1 MIGRVVVLD
10 SLGDQAAAA
19 LVVDG
24 QLEELLIDPANDTP
38 LPGAIYRAVADRPM
52 KGQGGM
58 FVKLPGGSGFLRQTD
73 GIAPGQRVIVQVT
86 GPAEPGKALPVTT
99 RLLFKS
105 RLAIVTPGAPGLNIS
120 RRIKDEALRAELE
133 ALAAEGMDGA
143 AEDLGLILRS
153 AAALA
158 EGDEIAE
165 DITAMRDLAQAVLAD
180 LTGGPELLVEGAGA
194 HETAWRDWADPAP
207 DEVVEA
213 GFEAQGVHEMI
224 AALRTPRVDL
234 VGGGNMLIETT
245 RALVA
250 VDVNTGPD
258 TSPAASLKVNIAAAR
273 DLPRQ
278 LRLRGLGGQIVVDFA
293 PMPKK
298 GPQHPGPGDPRR
310 LQDRGGRNQSGRM
323 DQPWPVRDDPQA
335 RPPAADGSA
344 AVTCPICAK
353 ETDAK
358 YRPFCSRRCADIDL
372 GKWLNESYVLP
383 GKDSEDDSAA
393 MPDEGDLPH

>member
-1 MIGRVVVLD
+1 MTRIVVLD
-10 SLGDQAAAA
+10 LINGQPSAA
-19 LVVDG
+19 LIVDG
-24 QLEELLIDPANDTP
+24 QLDELLIDPADDTA

-58 FVKLPGGSGFLRQTD
+58 FVKLPEGSGFLRQTD
-73 GIAPGQRVIVQVT
+73 GLAPGQRVIVQVT

-133 ALAAEGMDGA
+133 AVAADAMAGA
-143 AEDLGLILRS
+143 AEELGLILRS

-158 EGDEIAE
+158 EPDEIAS
-165 DITAMRDLAQAVLAD
+165 DITEMRDLAQAVLVD
-180 LTGGPELLVEGAGA
+180 LAGGPELLVEGAGA

-207 DEVVEA
+207 DEVIEH
-213 GFEAQGVHEMI
+213 GFAAENVLEMI
-224 AALRTPRVDL
+224 DTLLLARVDL
-234 VGGGNMLIETT
+234 TGGGNMVIEPT

-298 GPQHPGPGDPRR
+298 
-310 LQDRGGRNQSGRM
+310 DRNILDQVIRTAFKTEAAETNLAGWTSLGLFEMSRKRDRWPLSDLLRSDLASG
-323 DQPWPVRDDPQA
+323 
-335 RPPAADGSA
+335 
-344 AVTCPICAK
+344 
-353 ETDAK
+353 E
-358 YRPFCSRRCADIDL
+358 
-372 GKWLNESYVLP
+372 
-383 GKDSEDDSAA
+383 
-393 MPDEGDLPH
+393 